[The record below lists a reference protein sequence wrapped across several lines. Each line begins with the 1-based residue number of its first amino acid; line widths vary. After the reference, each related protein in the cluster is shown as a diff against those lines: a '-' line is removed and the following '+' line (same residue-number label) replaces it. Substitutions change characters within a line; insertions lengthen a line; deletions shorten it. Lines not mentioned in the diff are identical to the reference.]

1 MKNEKR
7 LAFSFFMCIIL
18 IIMMLSSCADADI
31 VISHGERHH
40 TTAVDTAEYICVT
53 VNISSGKFHLDENC
67 RHAVKIKNENK
78 KTLLYSNVSAAIDD
92 GYSPCS
98 VCAAEYKN

>member
-1 MKNEKR
+1 
-7 LAFSFFMCIIL
+7 
-18 IIMMLSSCADADI
+18 MLTSCDDADM
-31 VISHGERHH
+31 VVSHGERYC

-53 VNISSGKFHLDENC
+53 VNISSGKFHLDEDC
-67 RHAVKIKNENK
+67 RYAVNIKNENK

-98 VCAAEYKN
+98 ACAAEYKN